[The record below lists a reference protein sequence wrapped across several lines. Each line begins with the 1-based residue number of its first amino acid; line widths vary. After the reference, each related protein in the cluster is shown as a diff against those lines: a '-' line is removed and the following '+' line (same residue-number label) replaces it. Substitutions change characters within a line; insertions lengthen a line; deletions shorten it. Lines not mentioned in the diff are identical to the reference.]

1 MALPVDRY
9 TNSDYLNKNPTW
21 DSEDAPWKANLILD
35 ILNEHNMHPSK
46 VCEVGCGSGA
56 VLSFLSHS
64 LNDSDFIGYD
74 ISNSLHKFWDKL
86 SGERIKFV
94 FGDFNK
100 INNEYYDLLLLLD
113 VVEHIQDPFNFLTTI
128 INSSKKF
135 IFIFPLDLSAV
146 SVLREVGLINQRR
159 NVGHIHYFTK
169 GIVLELLTETGF
181 KIIAQKYSNAS
192 FNLPN
197 MKLKTKIASIP
208 RYLLS
213 LINKDF
219 SARLLGGQ
227 TLIVLAE
234 KKGD

>member
-135 IFIFPLDLSAV
+135 IFIFL
-146 SVLREVGLINQRR
+146 
-159 NVGHIHYFTK
+159 F
-169 GIVLELLTETGF
+169 
-181 KIIAQKYSNAS
+181 
-192 FNLPN
+192 
-197 MKLKTKIASIP
+197 
-208 RYLLS
+208 
-213 LINKDF
+213 
-219 SARLLGGQ
+219 
-227 TLIVLAE
+227 
-234 KKGD
+234 